1 MIYNNN
7 NINNKTGTDVARDAA
22 DIIILDDNFNSI
34 VHAIKWGRNNFS
46 YFYQR
51 RAKSNI
57 KIRRPYFNINNKINK
72 NIAKNFK
79 LKKAI
84 NFSYNNSNS
93 NNPNDIN
100 SPKYNLKNKRFD
112 KSSNWL
118 LPRIKRRRRRI

>member
-84 NFSYNNSNS
+84 SNS